1 MRAPDPAA
9 AAGRQSAPR
18 STPAGRFRYRVAG
31 LVLDT
36 NCRVPLAARILTEA
50 APDAV
55 LDVNRPWSEAP
66 RAVRELP
73 VPSSQT
79 SFSWGPDGWAVIDH
93 RRTWLAVGRD
103 GRAAAGVPPRFDPA
117 AIGAPS
123 LAEYWMA
130 LLVTGLGAHLVRA
143 CDRGRHVT
151 LHTAG
156 VALGRAGPGILL
168 TGASGAGKSTVATG
182 LQRLGCYWATG
193 DTTRVERCA
202 AAPGGWKLTPWWPV
216 KLGFFRPGTRWPTFH
231 PAGPRYLRD
240 PVPLGAVY
248 TLLTRRRSAA
258 VRIERASASLGV
270 RLRRAARLFMPLHGP
285 DPDRRGERWDA
296 AEEWGGSGP
305 PVYTVERPLECPPDE
320 TAAVVAEHAQ
330 RILGAA
336 ESVVREPRPER
347 ASGTGDGQ
355 S

>member
-1 MRAPDPAA
+1 MRAPDP

-36 NCRVPLAARILTEA
+36 NCRVPLAAPLLTEA

-73 VPSSQT
+73 VPSRQT
-79 SFSWGPDGWAVIDH
+79 SFSRGPDGWAVIDH

-103 GRAAAGVPPRFDPA
+103 GRAGAGVPPRFDPA

-143 CDRGRHVT
+143 CDRDRHVT

-168 TGASGAGKSTVATG
+168 TGASGAGKSTVAAG

-202 AAPGGWKLTPWWPV
+202 PAPAGWKLTPWWPV
-216 KLGFFRPGTRWPTFH
+216 KLDFSRPGAKWPTFH

-240 PVPLGAVY
+240 PVPLGVVY
-248 TLLTRRRSAA
+248 TLLSRRRSAA
-258 VRIERASASLGV
+258 VRIERASTSLGV
-270 RLRRAARLFMPLHGP
+270 RLRRAARLFVPLHGP
-285 DPDRRGERWDA
+285 GPPEQRGGQWDA
-296 AEEWGGSGP
+296 AEEWGNSGP
-305 PVYTVERPLECPPDE
+305 PVYTVERPLGCRPDE

-330 RILGAA
+330 RILDAA
-336 ESVVREPRPER
+336 ESAVPHPRPER
-347 ASGTGDGQ
+347 PSGTDDRQ